1 MRGDLDN
8 AESSLPERR
17 TVKRGAR
24 WQGELESV
32 LTITEVA
39 QILRVH
45 PATVYRVVRRGELP
59 GFKIGNSWR
68 INKASLDLWL
78 SAERPHRLTPRP

>member
-1 MRGDLDN
+1 MDN
-8 AESSLPERR
+8 AEQSLPEEL
-17 TVKRGAR
+17 TVKRGAT
-24 WQGELESV
+24 WHGELESV
-32 LTITEVA
+32 LTIGEVA

-78 SAERPHRLTPRP
+78 SAERPHRSA